1 MCGISGYYDSVNSI
15 ASLNESLNILQHRGP
30 DDSGIYID
38 NSSNIGMGHRR
49 LSIIDTSTFGHQ
61 PMLDSKEKIVSK
73 QEAILW
79 LRNWL
84 SKTET
89 QTIYQNIED
98 PDQEFFEEL
107 LESTYEL
114 EIKLGYVIKWFAV
127 RIEPD

>member
-1 MCGISGYYDSVNSI
+1 MSNPLIR
-15 ASLNESLNILQHRGP
+15 ESDRYVLLEP
-30 DDSGIYID
+30 
-38 NSSNIGMGHRR
+38 
-49 LSIIDTSTFGHQ
+49 
-61 PMLDSKEKIVSK
+61 DSKEKIVSK

-79 LRNWL
+79 LKNWL

-98 PDQEFFEEL
+98 PDEKFFEEL

>member
-1 MCGISGYYDSVNSI
+1 MSNQLIRASDYYV
-15 ASLNESLNILQHRGP
+15 LLEP
-30 DDSGIYID
+30 
-38 NSSNIGMGHRR
+38 
-49 LSIIDTSTFGHQ
+49 
-61 PMLDSKEKIVSK
+61 DSKEKIVSK

-79 LRNWL
+79 LKNWL

-89 QTIYQNIED
+89 QIIYQNIED
-98 PDQEFFEEL
+98 PDQEFYEEL

>member
-1 MCGISGYYDSVNSI
+1 MSNPLIRASDNYVLLEPDS
-15 ASLNESLNILQHRGP
+15 
-30 DDSGIYID
+30 
-38 NSSNIGMGHRR
+38 
-49 LSIIDTSTFGHQ
+49 T
-61 PMLDSKEKIVSK
+61 EKIVSK

-79 LRNWL
+79 LKNWL

-89 QTIYQNIED
+89 QTIYQNIDD

>member
-1 MCGISGYYDSVNSI
+1 M
-15 ASLNESLNILQHRGP
+15 
-30 DDSGIYID
+30 
-38 NSSNIGMGHRR
+38 SNPLIR
-49 LSIIDTSTFGHQ
+49 STDHFVLLE
-61 PMLDSKEKIVSK
+61 PDSKEKIVSK

-79 LRNWL
+79 LKNWL
-84 SKTET
+84 SKTE
-89 QTIYQNIED
+89 TIYQNIED

>member
-1 MCGISGYYDSVNSI
+1 MSNPLIR
-15 ASLNESLNILQHRGP
+15 ASDHYVLLE
-30 DDSGIYID
+30 
-38 NSSNIGMGHRR
+38 
-49 LSIIDTSTFGHQ
+49 
-61 PMLDSKEKIVSK
+61 LDSKEKIVSK

-79 LRNWL
+79 LKNWL

>member
-1 MCGISGYYDSVNSI
+1 MSNPLIRESDYYV
-15 ASLNESLNILQHRGP
+15 LLEP
-30 DDSGIYID
+30 Y
-38 NSSNIGMGHRR
+38 
-49 LSIIDTSTFGHQ
+49 
-61 PMLDSKEKIVSK
+61 SKEKIVSK

-79 LRNWL
+79 LKNWL

-89 QTIYQNIED
+89 QTIYQNIKD

>member
-1 MCGISGYYDSVNSI
+1 MSNPLIRESDHYVLLEPDS
-15 ASLNESLNILQHRGP
+15 P
-30 DDSGIYID
+30 
-38 NSSNIGMGHRR
+38 
-49 LSIIDTSTFGHQ
+49 
-61 PMLDSKEKIVSK
+61 EKIVTK
-73 QEAILW
+73 QEAIIW
-79 LRNWL
+79 LKNWL

-89 QTIYQNIED
+89 QTIYQNIDD